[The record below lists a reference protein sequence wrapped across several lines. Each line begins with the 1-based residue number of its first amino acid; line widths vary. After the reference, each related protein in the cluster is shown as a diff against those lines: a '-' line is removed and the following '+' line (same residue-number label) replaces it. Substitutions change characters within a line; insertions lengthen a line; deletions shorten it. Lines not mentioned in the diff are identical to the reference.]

1 MYSCEKDD
9 SNIIDPV
16 LYFPVIDTAG
26 TTPDIFDTSHIQASM
41 KVKVTSVDPIAYVR
55 ARIVDPNGAVV
66 QEVDLQ
72 FDGTYYTRFYDKI
85 LDCWLVGDFRVEYV
99 AVTTA
104 GLSSPVV
111 STPFTIINPNSVK
124 PIVTLIYAPDSLQR
138 PPVNVTVPVF
148 LKVNVFDP
156 DGLCD
161 INETHYNTILPN
173 GNPSSGNP
181 FSMYDDGDVLPFH
194 CDTVANDGKYSALI
208 GIPHTAL
215 IGNYI
220 FKFTASDRSGMYSD
234 TLYKIIKVYE

>member
-9 SNIIDPV
+9 SNIIDPI

-55 ARIVDPNGAVV
+55 ARIIDPKGAVV

-72 FDGTYYTRFYDKI
+72 FDGTYYTRLYDKV
-85 LDCWLVGDFRVEYV
+85 LDCWLVGDYRVEYT

-111 STPFTIINPNSVK
+111 SNPFTIINPNSLK
-124 PIVTLIYAPDSLQR
+124 PVVTIIYAPDSLQR
-138 PPVNVTVPVF
+138 PTGDPVPVF
-148 LKVNVFDP
+148 LKIQTLDP
-156 DGLCD
+156 NGSCD
-161 INETHYNTILPN
+161 VLKAYFNSILPN

-181 FSMYDDGDVLPFH
+181 FAMYDDGNVLPPY
-194 CDTVANDGKYSALI
+194 CDTVANDGKYSLLVQFPSSASL
-208 GIPHTAL
+208 
-215 IGNYI
+215 GNYQ
-220 FKFTASDRSGMYSD
+220 FRFNADDRSGIVSD
-234 TLYKIIKVYE
+234 TLTKIVTVY